1 MPGRRYA
8 FGQVWRVATAAA
20 ALTGATLHAQGGAHV
35 TPSAS
40 LSQQYDTN
48 VFSTPIAPEA
58 DLVTRA
64 TMGLEVERRTQLW
77 TASASYLQDVERF
90 ADHPDLSSAAA
101 RQRGTMALRYRSSLR
116 TSWVADAE
124 IWRTGT
130 PSELNEATGITVSRA
145 AAQRLLGHT
154 SVNRHLSQVTSGTI
168 DYTVTQDHLAGRTSA
183 TTHEAIAAVERHRS
197 RRDTVTVK
205 YRFREFMFTP
215 AAAGPTLASSSHAV
229 TAGWS
234 RAMNSRLQLTLE
246 AGPRITNTTPA
257 ADLAASLHY
266 QSVPDVSVSYVRSQ
280 ATVIG
285 LPVVADVQSLSTA
298 IEWPLWS
305 ALRVRLAPG
314 LFRSQL
320 GTASADACVVAL
332 SVSRPMTHAVAVDLS
347 ISSNLQRGG
356 LNPGLAN
363 TSINRQVVL
372 VRVIAGP
379 SSLLW

>member
-1 MPGRRYA
+1 MLSRRYVL
-8 FGQVWRVATAAA
+8 GQIWLAAA
-20 ALTGATLHAQGGAHV
+20 AAATLSGASLQAQGGIHA

-40 LSQQYDTN
+40 VSQQYDTN
-48 VFSTPIAPEA
+48 VFSTAVDPEP
-58 DLVTRA
+58 DYVTRA
-64 TMGLEVERRTQLW
+64 TMGLELERRTQFW
-77 TASASYLQDVERF
+77 TASAGYLQDVERF

-101 RQRGTMALRYRSSLR
+101 RQRGTLALRYRASLR

-145 AAQRLLGHT
+145 PAQRLLGHAA
-154 SVNRHLSQVTSGTI
+154 VNRHLNQVTSGTI

-183 TTHEAIAAVERHRS
+183 TTHDAIAAVERHRS
-197 RRDTVTVK
+197 QRDTVTVK

-215 AAAGPTLASSSHAV
+215 AATGSTFASSSHAV

-266 QSVPDVSVSYVRSQ
+266 HSVPDVSLSYARSQ

-285 LPVVADVQSLSTA
+285 LPVVADVQTLSTA
-298 IEWPLWS
+298 IEWPLWP
-305 ALRVRLAPG
+305 ALRVRFAPG
-314 LFRSQL
+314 LFRSRL
-320 GTASADACVVAL
+320 GTATAGACVVAF
-332 SVSRPMTHAVAVDLS
+332 
-347 ISSNLQRGG
+347 SSAAR
-356 LNPGLAN
+356 
-363 TSINRQVVL
+363 
-372 VRVIAGP
+372 
-379 SSLLW
+379 